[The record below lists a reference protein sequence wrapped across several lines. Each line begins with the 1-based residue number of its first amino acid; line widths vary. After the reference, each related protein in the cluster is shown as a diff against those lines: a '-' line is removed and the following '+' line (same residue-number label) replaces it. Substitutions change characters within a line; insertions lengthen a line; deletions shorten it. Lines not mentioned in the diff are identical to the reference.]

1 MNHLKSYQKQ
11 YLRGLAHGV
20 KPTVIIG
27 HRGFTDSV
35 ARSIDEALNSH
46 ELIKVK
52 FIDFKEKEQKQK
64 IAIEIEQKNGCE
76 MAGMIGHTAIFYR
89 RHNDPQKRKI
99 KLPQREL

>member
-1 MNHLKSYQKQ
+1 LNTLKSYQKK
-11 YLRGLAHGV
+11 YLRGLAHGI

-27 HRGFTDSV
+27 NKGFTASV
-35 ARSIDEALNSH
+35 ARSIDETLNSH

-52 FIDFKEKEQKQK
+52 FIDFKEKAQKQN
-64 IAIEIEQKNGCE
+64 ISSAIEQKNACE

-99 KLPQREL
+99 KLPQREP